1 MQIIVQN
8 LNGTQDFASN
18 FLEYLFVRFSD
29 LNSIFLFCPKEGNI
43 FDQPIIIFS
52 EAILWKVFIIEGEG
66 GFEIFKY
73 KKAAPGSLQGRLR
86 IQLVTEHLAQH
97 ASLCFARIHT
107 VGRAAVEARE
117 QLLFQLMPGSFLH
130 SFPCLHAVIEER
142 SPLEQDHHGGGVE
155 VPVLQSWLH
164 LRL

>member
-1 MQIIVQN
+1 M
-8 LNGTQDFASN
+8 
-18 FLEYLFVRFSD
+18 
-29 LNSIFLFCPKEGNI
+29 
-43 FDQPIIIFS
+43 
-52 EAILWKVFIIEGEG
+52 VFIIEGEG
-66 GFEIFKY
+66 GFEIFEY
-73 KKAAPGSLQGRLR
+73 KKASPVSLQGRLR

-117 QLLFQLMPGSFLH
+117 QLLLQLMPGSFLP
-130 SFPCLHAVIEER
+130 SFPCVHAVIEER